1 MICTVLDIRY
11 CDRYAELQLQPVTGA
26 QQFQARAALPLAIEV
41 ALHIS
46 PGDRVAVDAEPPE
59 PSTAVVNLAGLRRLA
74 PVA

>member
-11 CDRYAELQLQPVTGA
+11 CDRYAELDLQPVDA
-26 QQFQARAALPLAIEV
+26 PQQFQARAPLPLALEV

-46 PGDRVAVDAEPPE
+46 PGDRVMVDAEPAS
-59 PSTAVVNLAGLRRLA
+59 PSAAVINLSGLRRVS